1 MLAASA
7 QKKSSNLNL
16 KSKDMDCSIKTKFS
30 IQKNLES
37 ILKKEFTESN
47 IKELLMD
54 IREFISKNTILRDMA
69 DFMAHPT
76 RDKGLCHSDI
86 DLIHAKLKFT
96 LPVNAEKLDIAN
108 IPEKLYNTL
117 LKYGVEKIVD
127 ADFINA
133 VGINKRK
140 FQEVLKKNYKLRNKK
155 VILVNQFMFN
165 YMIKGINYLIGN
177 VEIKSVFSQEEF
189 INELKNAIEIL
200 QVEFKIIG
208 DYSKAIEENSND
220 IMICLISLL
229 HDAKITLFNNEVG
242 KLYISLIPNKDLI
255 EKKTFNE
262 ILVGLFARFEI
273 EKGSRIDIAYGIV
286 ETKAKA
292 ADYIEDF
299 EFDEEKGFELTE
311 IVTSRK
317 NSKLILGKINI

>member
-1 MLAASA
+1 
-7 QKKSSNLNL
+7 
-16 KSKDMDCSIKTKFS
+16 MDCSVKTKFS

-37 ILKKEFTESN
+37 ILKKEFTETN

-54 IREFISKNTILRDMA
+54 IREFISNNTILRDMA

-76 RDKGLCHSDI
+76 RDKGICHTDI
-86 DLIHAKLKFT
+86 DLIHTKLKFT
-96 LPVNAEKLDIAN
+96 LPENAEKLDIVN

-117 LKYGVEKIVD
+117 LKYGVEKIND
-127 ADFINA
+127 EDFFKG
-133 VGINKRK
+133 VGIKKRK
-140 FQEVLKKNYKLRNKK
+140 FQEILKKNYKLRNKK
-155 VILVNQFMFN
+155 AILENRFMFN
-165 YMIKGINYLIGN
+165 EMIKGINYLIGN
-177 VEIKSVFSQEEF
+177 IEIKSVFSQKEF
-189 INELKNAIEIL
+189 IDELKSAIEIL
-200 QVEFKIIG
+200 QEEFKIIG
-208 DYSKAIEENSND
+208 DYSKAIEDNSND

-273 EKGSRIDIAYGIV
+273 EKGSHMDIAYGII

-292 ADYIEDF
+292 SDYIENF
-299 EFDEEKGFELTE
+299 EFDEKKGFELAE

-317 NSKLILGKINI
+317 KSKLILERIKN